1 MSLSIRMQIGLA
13 VLGTALSAL
22 GTARAQS
29 PSPNPMTVPA
39 MAGPLAA
46 NPHPVSFDGGPLGN
60 IYVTGA
66 VSGLGLLQS
75 EPFPGDHQSRAD
87 FSNGLVSVQNTAGLV
102 QFFAQAGLYSFPAL
116 GAPYLQSWKA
126 TGEFFGPVPVAYAK
140 LMPSDAFSVEVGKLP
155 TLFGAEYGFTF
166 QNMNVERGLLW
177 NQEPIVSRGIQ
188 ANYTTGPLAFSASL
202 NDGFYSDSYNW
213 LSGTVAWTIDKQNTL
228 ALTGGGNFG
237 QTGKNALPKS
247 PYFYNNS
254 DIVNLIYTY
263 IRAPWTVTPYFQY
276 THVPGNALLGAPH
289 DNSTIGAAILASY
302 ALSDRVSLAG
312 RAEYIAATGDALS
325 PNLLYGPKSSAMSLT
340 VTPTWQNGI
349 WFVRGNLSFVQAFG
363 TSAGSAFGR
372 DGAGTT
378 QGRAVIEA
386 GILF

>member
-1 MSLSIRMQIGLA
+1 
-13 VLGTALSAL
+13 
-22 GTARAQS
+22 
-29 PSPNPMTVPA
+29 MTVPA

-75 EPFPGDHQSRAD
+75 EPFPSDHQSRAD
-87 FSNGLVSVQNTAGLV
+87 LSNGLVSVQNTAGLV

-213 LSGTVAWTIDKQNTL
+213 LSGTVTWTINKENTL
-228 ALTGGGNFG
+228 ALAGGGNFG

-263 IRAPWTVTPYFQY
+263 NRAPWTVTPYFQY

-325 PNLLYGPKSSAMSLT
+325 PNLLYGPDSSAMSLT
-340 VTPTWQNGI
+340 LTPTWQNGI
-349 WFVRGNLSFVQAFG
+349 WFVRGDLSFVQAFG
-363 TSAGSAFGR
+363 ATAGSAFGR